1 MDFGKKEK
9 ELGGLIKKNKKNEKP
24 KI

>member
-9 ELGGLIKKNKKNEKP
+9 ELGGSIKKNKNNEKP